1 MSEQTSFGR
10 RQAPQ
15 AVRPS
20 QPRPAPQAREIPG
33 PQALSPDAEA
43 FRAQLAGGRSAAEPG
58 FAAWR
63 RSQLGRRYFAWLVSF
78 ALLCPG
84 VLCFI
89 FNAPTSVSLG
99 LEALGMAANYWLR
112 RERKR
117 HLSEIATWESPS

>member
-15 AVRPS
+15 SAGTP
-20 QPRPAPQAREIPG
+20 QPRPAPPARESRG

-43 FRAQLAGGRSAAEPG
+43 FRAQLKETPAAEPS

-63 RSQLGRRYFAWLVSF
+63 RSQQGRRYLIWLVSA

-117 HLSEIATWESPS
+117 HLSEIATWESPT

>member
-1 MSEQTSFGR
+1 M
-10 RQAPQ
+10 
-15 AVRPS
+15 
-20 QPRPAPQAREIPG
+20 
-33 PQALSPDAEA
+33 
-43 FRAQLAGGRSAAEPG
+43 AAEPG

-63 RSQLGRRYFAWLVSF
+63 RTQQGRRYVAWLVSF

-99 LEALGMAANYWLR
+99 LEALGMAASYWLR

-117 HLSEIATWESPS
+117 HLSEIATWESPT